1 MSGHWNAPHPLGSPG
16 TIIPLRW
23 HLLRP
28 FWQQLFDLCCCVQLF
43 SHLRY
48 KVSLAS
54 KDHIL
59 LFLASWKLH
68 SAISHTTLGAWGA
81 QIFSNPLDILCRY
94 STLLLTEQFMWTSQW
109 VSLAIISIQ
118 ICLGVLLFLYTP
130 RLEGRVGSMALLR
143 DTCQCLTV
151 LNLFCFSSYLS
162 QICKFLYPLRQEKF
176 SYIIIILLN
185 LFFMA

>member
-1 MSGHWNAPHPLGSPG
+1 MSGHWNAPHPPGSPG
-16 TIIPLRW
+16 TIIPPRW

-68 SAISHTTLGAWGA
+68 SAISHTTLGAWGGSDFLKPTRHLM
-81 QIFSNPLDILCRY
+81 QIFYSITDRAVYVDFSMSLPSYHLNPNLSGGII
-94 STLLLTEQFMWTSQW
+94 
-109 VSLAIISIQ
+109 VSLHSKTWGQ
-118 ICLGVLLFLYTP
+118 SWVNGSSQRYLSVSNSLESLLFFFLP
-130 RLEGRVGSMALLR
+130 FS
-143 DTCQCLTV
+143 
-151 LNLFCFSSYLS
+151 NL
-162 QICKFLYPLRQEKF
+162 QIFISP
-176 SYIIIILLN
+176 
-185 LFFMA
+185 